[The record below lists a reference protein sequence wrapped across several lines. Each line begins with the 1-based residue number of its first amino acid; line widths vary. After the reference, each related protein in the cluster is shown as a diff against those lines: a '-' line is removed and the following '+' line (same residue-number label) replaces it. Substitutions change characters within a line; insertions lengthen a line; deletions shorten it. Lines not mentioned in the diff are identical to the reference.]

1 MARLLIVDDEA
12 PIRML
17 IRKYAEYEGHT
28 ADEAADGMDAVRLAR
43 GGTPRPA
50 RYGVESRVGE
60 GSRFW
65 FELPPKQ

>member
-1 MARLLIVDDEA
+1 MARLSI
-12 PIRML
+12 
-17 IRKYAEYEGHT
+17 
-28 ADEAADGMDAVRLAR
+28 AR
-43 GGTPRPA
+43 GILELHHA